1 MVLGIMVI
9 SDIHSRKCLVFFSLL
24 IENKH
29 ITRIKWEKEVGIKM
43 LMPEIMRE
51 GLNPFVLL

>member
-24 IENKH
+24 IEH